1 MIDIRR
7 YLSQDDTVLLSMND
21 LHNKLFIAQQDVLA
35 LVAERIRDEID
46 YVSNPMMVDKEFLDG
61 LEKALDIIK
70 GEQK

>member
-1 MIDIRR
+1 MDIRR
-7 YLSQDDTVLLSMND
+7 YLSQDDTVLLTMND
-21 LHNKLFIAQQDVLA
+21 LQNKLFIAQQDALA

-61 LEKALDIIK
+61 LEKALDVIK